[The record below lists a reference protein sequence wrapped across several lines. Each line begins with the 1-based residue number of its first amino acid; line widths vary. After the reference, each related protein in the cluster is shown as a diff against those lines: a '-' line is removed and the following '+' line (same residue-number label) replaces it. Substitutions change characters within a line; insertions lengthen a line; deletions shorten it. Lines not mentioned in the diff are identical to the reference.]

1 MPADGTHPSI
11 VWKVSSVFW
20 NAACKLSCFVTSV
33 WTYSVLLPN
42 VDVQDSNSFW
52 STGPFWMSQMA
63 TLPPIS
69 QMARE
74 MVKPMPWAPPVTI

>member
-20 NAACKLSCFVTSV
+20 NAACRLSCFVTSV

-52 STGPFWMSQMA
+52 STGPF
-63 TLPPIS
+63 
-69 QMARE
+69 
-74 MVKPMPWAPPVTI
+74 